1 MGRPEAMIIELVHT
15 CFRVRVGREEGNGW
29 VYVLRSPNRRRRAQY
44 CGMPASS
51 TYFTSKSVNQ
61 SIISVGGSRNTEPFF
76 RAWNRA
82 TLYTPRLA
90 RIETKAL

>member
-15 CFRVRVGREEGNGW
+15 CFHVRVGREEGNGW
-29 VYVLRSPNRRRRAQY
+29 VNVLCSPNSRRRAQY

-61 SIISVGGSRNTEPFF
+61 TIIFVGGSRNTEPFF

-82 TLYTPRLA
+82 TRYPLFL
-90 RIETKAL
+90 E